1 MTDEELEVLK
11 LVCYFPITVEMLN
24 HTNNPNSIPKDTN
37 IVESESDKYA
47 VVLDKAYNR
56 ELLGIK
62 KIYKYQRGNPQ
73 DYIVTNA
80 KANIEV
86 VSFYRHILDY
96 TEGTCISMSVNTE
109 RNKFN
114 STHLGPKVLDFIKN
128 KFKEPTSL
136 YEIKLFRDAENY
148 FNELLERKGRF
159 VQFISEHFSDM
170 RIFANVFNGYD
181 IKDFPE
187 MRIGMLWR
195 GVDDNNTSIFYSL
208 KILTARIKTNRD
220 WFPRESLFK
229 NDLIQ
234 LIKKMYMLK
243 QTELDFDLLIP
254 IIFDINDVHMD
265 ENKLLRDEKKL
276 TEAKQIRE
284 TAKLRFIDNSKS
296 YSYLDVFKFVSEKI
310 YEWTDLENGSFKK
323 HKHIFS
329 ESDDYEVKLVFLID
343 KVTKG
348 INYRYKYEDDLSS
361 SYSKIEHLF
370 IEKI

>member
-24 HTNNPNSIPKDTN
+24 HTNNPNSIP
-37 IVESESDKYA
+37 IVESESARYA
-47 VVLDKAYNR
+47 VVLDSENQR

-62 KIYKYQRGNPQ
+62 RMFKYQIRHPQ
-73 DYIVTNA
+73 DYVVTNE

-86 VSFYRHILDY
+86 ASFFKIYLGHED
-96 TEGTCISMSVNTE
+96 GTFISMSVNAE

-114 STHLGPKVLDFIKN
+114 SSHLGPKVLDFIKK

-136 YEIKLFRDAENY
+136 YEIKLSTNAENY
-148 FNELLERKGRF
+148 FNELRERKGRF
-159 VQFISEHFSDM
+159 FEFISEYYSDM

-181 IKDFPE
+181 INDFPA
-187 MRIGMLWR
+187 MRIGILWS
-195 GVDDNNTSIFYSL
+195 GIDDNNTSIFYLL

-220 WFPRESLFK
+220 WFPRESLFI

-254 IIFDINDVHMD
+254 IIFDINDVHWD
-265 ENKLLRDEKKL
+265 EKKLLRDEKKL
-276 TEAKQIRE
+276 TKAKRIQE
-284 TAKLRFIDNSKS
+284 TAKLRFIDNSKP
-296 YSYLDVFKFVSEKI
+296 YSYLDVFKFVSENI
-310 YEWTDLENGSFKK
+310 HEWADLENDSFKK

-329 ESDDYEVKLVFLID
+329 DSDDYEEKLVFLIGI
-343 KVTKG
+343 VTKR
-348 INYRYKYEDDLSS
+348 NSDRYKYEDDISS

-370 IEKI
+370 I